1 MKQTLIITTLSLIT
15 AGLLIGCGSSSSSDE
30 TITSTGYF
38 IDSAVEG
45 VSYETS
51 SGLKGVTDSA
61 GRFQYHIGDS
71 VALHIGNLSL
81 GEAHPLNDGLITPA
95 TLSSDDEASRTL
107 LLRTLQALDEDGNTS
122 NGITIPS
129 AVINSLT
136 TLTPTD
142 IHTLDEAELLALDS
156 TLAQHLDHKNDGYID
171 VDETE
176 AITHFDE
183 SMQTWHTQE
192 SHTNGSANGSDNGN
206 GHDNG
211 NGTSNSNGHD
221 NGNGGTN
228 GNGNGDR
235 DRDHNGTTSSEGNES
250 HASFDITIYPTSTL
264 TQPLKDA
271 IAYMGN
277 EERLAYDIYLT
288 LYDFHLTNSSTTIKQ
303 LNNIARKSEIQHIG
317 IVQSI
322 AQRYALTSSDLS
334 NITTAVA
341 NNTVTPETMPRGTYG
356 IQAIQD
362 LYDALYAKGTQ
373 SKEDALMVGCMV
385 EVTDIND
392 LDSYITLAQDSNAT
406 DVLEAFEV
414 LRNGSYTHYWV
425 FDKGLK
431 NLGVAEG
438 CYVAGDSLLGEDK
451 NGIYPQTGHGH

>member
-15 AGLLIGCGSSSSSDE
+15 AGLLIGCGSDE
-30 TITSTGYF
+30 TSTSTGYF

-71 VALHIGNLSL
+71 VALHIGNLGL

-95 TLSSDDEASRTL
+95 TLSSGDEASRTL

-136 TLTPTD
+136 TLTHTD

-156 TLAQHLDHKNDGYID
+156 TLAQHLDHENDGHID

-192 SHTNGSANGSDNGN
+192 SHTRGSDNGSDNGN
-206 GHDNG
+206 GTG
-211 NGTSNSNGHD
+211 NSNRHG

-228 GNGNGDR
+228 GNG
-235 DRDHNGTTSSEGNES
+235 DRDHNGTTSSEGNET
-250 HASFDITIYPTSTL
+250 HASFDITTYPTSTL

-277 EERLAYDIYLT
+277 EERLAYDVYLA
-288 LYDFHLTNSSTTIKQ
+288 LYDFHLTNSATTIEQ
-303 LNNIARKSEIQHIG
+303 LNNIASKSEIQHIG

-322 AQRYALTSSDLS
+322 AQRYALSSSDLS

-341 NNTVTPETMPRGTYG
+341 NNTVTPETMPSGTYG

-362 LYDALYAKGTQ
+362 LYDALYTKGTQ

-392 LDSYITLAQDSNAT
+392 LDTYITLATDSNAT

-414 LRNGSYTHYWV
+414 LREGSYTHYWA

-451 NGIYPQTGHGH
+451 NGIYPQTEHGH